1 MGRTHNALVHGQH
14 MGSCWPWGLK
24 ELLSSWAVILA
35 WKDNSYQIMVKQTW
49 DWIDIFQKMK
59 WACYFKEKNNTKL
72 TVLVAILIVATETWV
87 FRQNFKFWKTCIHHH
102 KLDSFTIFKDF
113 SDGISGYVC
122 DFFFFWHFMMKCAII
137 WKSYMTYWANIFPM
151 CSERVMLEKIHSKCK
166 THQWF
171 NATQDKMFTDGIPDS
186 MLQITL
192 RNTTYTLV

>member
-102 KLDSFTIFKDF
+102 KLDSFTIFNDF

-122 DFFFFWHFMMKCAII
+122 DFFFFLALYDEMRHHLEELHDLLSQC
-137 WKSYMTYWANIFPM
+137 FPN
-151 CSERVMLEKIHSKCK
+151 V
-166 THQWF
+166 QW
-171 NATQDKMFTDGIPDS
+171 TCYVRKDPLK
-186 MLQITL
+186 
-192 RNTTYTLV
+192 V

>member
-1 MGRTHNALVHGQH
+1 MHLCMDST
-14 MGSCWPWGLK
+14 
-24 ELLSSWAVILA
+24 WAVVGPEGWRSCFPHGLSFWLERTIPI
-35 WKDNSYQIMVKQTW
+35 IMVKQTW

-122 DFFFFWHFMMKCAII
+122 DFFFFGTLWWNAPSFGRATWLTEPIFSQCAV
-137 WKSYMTYWANIFPM
+137 NVL
-151 CSERVMLEKIHSKCK
+151 C
-166 THQWF
+166 
-171 NATQDKMFTDGIPDS
+171 
-186 MLQITL
+186 
-192 RNTTYTLV
+192 

>member
-1 MGRTHNALVHGQH
+1 MTHEYSLKKNPMKWMGRTHNALVHGQH

-122 DFFFFWHFMMKCAII
+122 DFFFFGTLWWNAPSFGRATWLTEPIFSQCAV
-137 WKSYMTYWANIFPM
+137 NVL
-151 CSERVMLEKIHSKCK
+151 C
-166 THQWF
+166 
-171 NATQDKMFTDGIPDS
+171 
-186 MLQITL
+186 
-192 RNTTYTLV
+192 